1 MQISTNWIKDYVKLP
16 DDLKDLA
23 DKVTKAGINIA
34 TVTSPHINH
43 LVIGEVVSCEKHPDS
58 DHLNVCQVNVGD
70 KTLQIVCGAKNVRA
84 GIKVIVALD
93 GALLPGDNLIKKST
107 IRGVESNGMICAL
120 FELGVEE
127 KTEENYNKGICELPN
142 DVKVG
147 SDASV
152 YLGLDDT
159 IYDLDLNPNRNDCL
173 SHLGF
178 AYEVGAVLGEK
189 VKLPETKYTKT
200 DLKPMDYKLEVDTDN
215 CKLYLNRI
223 VKDVVIKESPDF
235 IKNRLISAGMR
246 PINNVV
252 DISNYI
258 MLEYGQ
264 PLHFFDKN
272 KVGNKL
278 LVRMAKENEKIT
290 TLDHKERTLNT
301 ADIVITDGDKPVCI
315 AGVMGGL
322 NSDVDND
329 TKNILIESAIF
340 NPYNIRYT
348 SINLD
353 LRSEASLRLEKNLN
367 PDYTYEAM
375 DRACYLLEKYA
386 DGKVIDHLY
395 EYNKLDNK
403 VKEVKLNLNQVNAL
417 LGMTLTVDDVKSSL
431 DKLGFDYKNTKE
443 SFDVTIPNRRMDV
456 DSNKADI
463 IEEIGRLYG
472 FDKIKDTL
480 PLGPTKP
487 GNYVGSVKLRKEI
500 SKYLRG
506 LGLNETRTYTLVS
519 ESEDNMFNYDKH
531 QSIKVLKPLAADKA
545 VIRRTLIPSL
555 LKVVD
560 YNNAR
565 NVNDTNL
572 YEIANIYY
580 DEKVEE
586 TKLCIML
593 KGNYLTNKWHKEIIP
608 DDFYILKGIVESLL
622 DYLGYKNR
630 YSFVKSEVVDMHP
643 GVCADIIVNNNKVG
657 FLGKVH
663 PSIRKDDVYTCEIS
677 LTNLAQYKTGNVKY
691 KEVSKY
697 PVVMKDLAFMMPDD
711 TTSGEVEFVIKKA
724 GTHTLINVE
733 AFDLFNIDLNNKS
746 IAYSLTFSDP
756 TKTLTDNE
764 INALLDKIIQDVE
777 SKTKARLRK

>member
-1 MQISTNWIKDYVKLP
+1 MLISTNWLKDYVKLP
-16 DDLKDLA
+16 TDLKVLA
-23 DKVTKAGINIA
+23 DQVTKAGINVA
-34 TVTSPHINH
+34 TMSSSYINH
-43 LVIGEVVSCEKHPDS
+43 LVIGEIVECHKHPDS
-58 DHLNVCQVNVGD
+58 DHLNVCMVNVGD
-70 KTLQIVCGAKNVRA
+70 KVLQIVCGADNVRK

-93 GALLPGDNLIKKST
+93 GALLPGDNLIKKSI
-107 IRGVESNGMICAL
+107 IRGQESNGMICAL
-120 FELGVEE
+120 FELGLEE
-127 KTEENYNKGICELPN
+127 KTQENYDKGICELPL

-147 SDASV
+147 MDASD
-152 YLGLDDT
+152 YLGLSDT
-159 IYDLDLNPNRNDCL
+159 VYDLDLNPNRNDCL

-178 AYEVGAVLGEK
+178 AYEVAAVLGEK
-189 VKLPETKYTKT
+189 VKLPETNYTKNN
-200 DLKPMDYKLEVDTDN
+200 LKNDDYKLEVKTDN

-223 VKDVVIKESPDF
+223 VKNVVIKESPKF
-235 IKNRLISAGMR
+235 IKDRLIAAGMR

-264 PLHFFDKN
+264 PLHFFDKD
-272 KVGNKL
+272 KVGNEL
-278 LVRMAKENEKIT
+278 LVRMAKPEEKII
-290 TLDHKERTLNT
+290 TLDHKERTLCSD
-301 ADIVITDGDKPVCI
+301 DIVITDGKEPVCI

-322 NSDVDND
+322 NSDVDDN

-340 NPYNIRYT
+340 NPYNVRYT

-367 PDYTYEAM
+367 PDYTYQAL

-386 DGKVIDHLY
+386 DGQVVDRLY
-395 EYNKLDNK
+395 EYNKLNLKEKK
-403 VKEVKLNLNQVNAL
+403 VKLSLNQINSL
-417 LGMTLTVDDVKSSL
+417 LGMNLNIADVKESL
-431 DKLGFDYKNTKE
+431 NKLDFVYKNNKE
-443 SFDVTIPNRRMDV
+443 VFDVVIPNRRMDV
-456 DSNKADI
+456 DPNKADI

-480 PLGPTKP
+480 PVTATKP
-487 GNYVGSVKLRKEI
+487 GKYANSVKFRKEI
-500 SKYLRG
+500 SKYLRA

-519 ESEDNMFNYDKH
+519 ESEDKMFDYDKH
-531 QSIKVLKPLAADKA
+531 QSIKVLKPLAADKV

-565 NVNDTNL
+565 NVSDTNL
-572 YEIANIYY
+572 YEISNVYY
-580 DEKVEE
+580 DEDKEE

-593 KGNYLTNKWHKEIIP
+593 KGNYLTNNWHKENIP
-608 DDFYILKGIVESLL
+608 DDFYVLKGIVESLL
-622 DYLGYKNR
+622 TYLGYKNR
-630 YSFVKSEVVDMHP
+630 YSFIKSQVVDMHP
-643 GVCADIIVNNNKVG
+643 GVCADIIVNNDNVG

-663 PSIRKDDVYTCEIS
+663 PSVREDDIYVCEIS
-677 LTNLAQYKTGNVKY
+677 LTKLSSHQVGNVKY

-697 PVVMKDLAFMMPDD
+697 PVVMKDLAFMMPNEV
-711 TTSGEVEFVIKKA
+711 TSGEVEYIIKKA
-724 GTHTLINVE
+724 GTHTLVNVE
-733 AFDLFNIDLNNKS
+733 VFDLFNIDINNKS

>member
-16 DDLKDLA
+16 DDLKNLA

-127 KTEENYNKGICELPN
+127 KTEENYNKGICELPS

-147 SDASV
+147 SDASA

-200 DLKPMDYKLEVDTDN
+200 DLKPMDYRLEVDTDN

-264 PLHFFDKN
+264 PLHFFDKD

-417 LGMTLTVDDVKSSL
+417 LGMT
-431 DKLGFDYKNTKE
+431 
-443 SFDVTIPNRRMDV
+443 
-456 DSNKADI
+456 
-463 IEEIGRLYG
+463 
-472 FDKIKDTL
+472 
-480 PLGPTKP
+480 
-487 GNYVGSVKLRKEI
+487 
-500 SKYLRG
+500 
-506 LGLNETRTYTLVS
+506 
-519 ESEDNMFNYDKH
+519 
-531 QSIKVLKPLAADKA
+531 
-545 VIRRTLIPSL
+545 
-555 LKVVD
+555 
-560 YNNAR
+560 
-565 NVNDTNL
+565 
-572 YEIANIYY
+572 
-580 DEKVEE
+580 
-586 TKLCIML
+586 
-593 KGNYLTNKWHKEIIP
+593 
-608 DDFYILKGIVESLL
+608 
-622 DYLGYKNR
+622 
-630 YSFVKSEVVDMHP
+630 
-643 GVCADIIVNNNKVG
+643 
-657 FLGKVH
+657 
-663 PSIRKDDVYTCEIS
+663 
-677 LTNLAQYKTGNVKY
+677 
-691 KEVSKY
+691 
-697 PVVMKDLAFMMPDD
+697 
-711 TTSGEVEFVIKKA
+711 
-724 GTHTLINVE
+724 
-733 AFDLFNIDLNNKS
+733 
-746 IAYSLTFSDP
+746 
-756 TKTLTDNE
+756 
-764 INALLDKIIQDVE
+764 
-777 SKTKARLRK
+777 

>member
-1 MQISTNWIKDYVKLP
+1 M
-16 DDLKDLA
+16 
-23 DKVTKAGINIA
+23 
-34 TVTSPHINH
+34 
-43 LVIGEVVSCEKHPDS
+43 
-58 DHLNVCQVNVGD
+58 
-70 KTLQIVCGAKNVRA
+70 
-84 GIKVIVALD
+84 
-93 GALLPGDNLIKKST
+93 
-107 IRGVESNGMICAL
+107 
-120 FELGVEE
+120 
-127 KTEENYNKGICELPN
+127 
-142 DVKVG
+142 
-147 SDASV
+147 
-152 YLGLDDT
+152 
-159 IYDLDLNPNRNDCL
+159 
-173 SHLGF
+173 
-178 AYEVGAVLGEK
+178 
-189 VKLPETKYTKT
+189 
-200 DLKPMDYKLEVDTDN
+200 
-215 CKLYLNRI
+215 
-223 VKDVVIKESPDF
+223 
-235 IKNRLISAGMR
+235 
-246 PINNVV
+246 
-252 DISNYI
+252 
-258 MLEYGQ
+258 
-264 PLHFFDKN
+264 
-272 KVGNKL
+272 
-278 LVRMAKENEKIT
+278 
-290 TLDHKERTLNT
+290 
-301 ADIVITDGDKPVCI
+301 
-315 AGVMGGL
+315 
-322 NSDVDND
+322 
-329 TKNILIESAIF
+329 
-340 NPYNIRYT
+340 
-348 SINLD
+348 
-353 LRSEASLRLEKNLN
+353 
-367 PDYTYEAM
+367 
-375 DRACYLLEKYA
+375 
-386 DGKVIDHLY
+386 
-395 EYNKLDNK
+395 
-403 VKEVKLNLNQVNAL
+403 
-417 LGMTLTVDDVKSSL
+417 KSSL

-593 KGNYLTNKWHKEIIP
+593 KGNYLANNWHKEIIP

>member
-264 PLHFFDKN
+264 PLHFFDKD

-531 QSIKVLKPLAADKA
+531 QSIKVLKPLATDKA

-572 YEIANIYY
+572 YEIANVYY

-663 PSIRKDDVYTCEIS
+663 PRIRKDDIYTCEIS

>member
-264 PLHFFDKN
+264 PLHFFDKD

-593 KGNYLTNKWHKEIIP
+593 KGNYLANNWHKEIIP